1 MNDKEVK
8 TGKRYNEW
16 TDIIDTVREQL
27 NKIRRIDPPK
37 ETKDESPLFNEEIS
51 KYHIGQAMHYKLM
64 KAKDALGHNQNT
76 NQFREGDMRFS
87 KETRTIQNI
96 FVMRDLPRYRYQLKG
111 MPQVSWYEEELMPA
125 KTQQETY
132 IVKAIVGKK
141 RMNNQI
147 YYKVWWEK
155 AKKKMQHG
163 RVRRIS

>member
-1 MNDKEVK
+1 
-8 TGKRYNEW
+8 
-16 TDIIDTVREQL
+16 
-27 NKIRRIDPPK
+27 
-37 ETKDESPLFNEEIS
+37 
-51 KYHIGQAMHYKLM
+51 M

-96 FVMRDLPRYRYQLKG
+96 FVMRDLLRYRYQLKG

-125 KTQQETY
+125 KTQEETY

-155 AKKKMQHG
+155 AKKKDATW
-163 RVRRIS
+163 